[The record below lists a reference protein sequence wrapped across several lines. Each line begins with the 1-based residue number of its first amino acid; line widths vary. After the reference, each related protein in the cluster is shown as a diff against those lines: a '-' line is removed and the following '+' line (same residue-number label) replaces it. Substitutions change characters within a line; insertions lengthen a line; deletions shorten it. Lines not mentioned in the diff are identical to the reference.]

1 VEEVE
6 EEDVD
11 LASLPS
17 DQLKVRLKRLGLPQS
32 GKKADLVARLREAA
46 AEEAAQEEGDE
57 AVSEDD
63 GLDSLSGAVLKER
76 LKKLGLPVSG
86 RKAEL
91 VARLREAASEGEEEV
106 EAEDEVEEGDDDEEQ
121 EDEDLDSLRVDE
133 LKVRLKRLGLSM
145 SGKKAELVARLREEG
160 TEAVEEDE
168 DEDDEEDEG
177 EVQRAGGG
185 SDWLKKGADVDVKH
199 ENVWYTCKVLDVQEG
214 GELVTVLYYDGE
226 DEEEGVEVSKRV
238 RALRPTW
245 VKEGMKVEVDS
256 EEVFYECTV
265 EKISSDWKYCTVK
278 YTDGGEVEE
287 DVDIR
292 GRLRRPRPPW
302 IGAGMR
308 VEVEYEGD
316 YYAGKVT
323 KVSRDK
329 STCSVAYDAE
339 DEEDEDDY
347 VDVPGEEVDAG
358 PHGDLEAILASLHG
372 VLDQEGMNPDGMM
385 FRVDIDLGEAGVI
398 HGVPRHGRHAA
409 VGGWSEPGDLD
420 VPPDH
425 PLLRREQPT
434 QQPHHHHHHHWHLAQ
449 PHRPHHGH
457 HPLDAGQLPHIAHAG
472 GRQMAGGVEAG
483 RGGL

>member
-1 VEEVE
+1 GRAAGAPEGGWPLRAALAAAGAGPPGPALAGRRPVAREPQVALAAAKAKAAKVDAAAAGSQLDLTRFAAASLKQSLKGLGLQATGAKAELVARLQGGADGVAMGRRSVVQLRSSLKALGLSGNGKKEELVARLIEAIGEEVPAEDAEASQVEEVEEKEEEEEEEVEEVE

-256 EEVFYECTV
+256 EEVF
-265 EKISSDWKYCTVK
+265 
-278 YTDGGEVEE
+278 
-287 DVDIR
+287 
-292 GRLRRPRPPW
+292 
-302 IGAGMR
+302 
-308 VEVEYEGD
+308 
-316 YYAGKVT
+316 
-323 KVSRDK
+323 
-329 STCSVAYDAE
+329 
-339 DEEDEDDY
+339 
-347 VDVPGEEVDAG
+347 
-358 PHGDLEAILASLHG
+358 
-372 VLDQEGMNPDGMM
+372 
-385 FRVDIDLGEAGVI
+385 
-398 HGVPRHGRHAA
+398 
-409 VGGWSEPGDLD
+409 
-420 VPPDH
+420 
-425 PLLRREQPT
+425 
-434 QQPHHHHHHHWHLAQ
+434 
-449 PHRPHHGH
+449 
-457 HPLDAGQLPHIAHAG
+457 
-472 GRQMAGGVEAG
+472 
-483 RGGL
+483 